1 MVSKERRREV
11 QAGGVALKL
20 GCLHDTL
27 VVGVAQ
33 RNAVRHVLEAT
44 RDCDVVVGGNGCAV
58 DLLLPVGV
66 GKLLLTYFIMSL
78 KGLEVSVLVVHCLNT
93 RNLNGVAIVVVVL
106 ICRLCHRIPSQSLVS
121 LAVLAIEVLHELTIL
136 GTVHR
141 WNGLFLSRN
150 RHVSVVADLWLLP
163 RASLLGGDDNHTV
176 RCTRT
181 VDSCCR
187 SVLQY
192 GEALDVVRV
201 NH

>member
-78 KGLEVSVLVVHCLNT
+78 IGLEVSVLVIHSLNT
-93 RNLNGVAIVVVVL
+93 RNLNGVAIVVV
-106 ICRLCHRIPSQSLVS
+106 
-121 LAVLAIEVLHELTIL
+121 ELF
-136 GTVHR
+136 V
-141 WNGLFLSRN
+141 
-150 RHVSVVADLWLLP
+150 
-163 RASLLGGDDNHTV
+163 
-176 RCTRT
+176 
-181 VDSCCR
+181 
-187 SVLQY
+187 
-192 GEALDVVRV
+192 
-201 NH
+201 